1 MQQVW
6 QCIVSGKQ
14 FEETQRK
21 FHQSNIHILCLAE
34 YSSYYQPNWTSVD
47 GLMFHIQLTLSVF
60 LIEKMDPVE
69 IFGIMIFSL
78 YFDSAYWYLDRTC

>member
-1 MQQVW
+1 MSLIELKIW
-6 QCIVSGKQ
+6 NK
-14 FEETQRK
+14 K
-21 FHQSNIHILCLAE
+21 
-34 YSSYYQPNWTSVD
+34 
-47 GLMFHIQLTLSVF
+47 IQLTLLVF

>member
-1 MQQVW
+1 
-6 QCIVSGKQ
+6 
-14 FEETQRK
+14 
-21 FHQSNIHILCLAE
+21 
-34 YSSYYQPNWTSVD
+34 
-47 GLMFHIQLTLSVF
+47 MFHIQLTLSVF